1 MSRSIGENPLLSILP
16 VAAGAAIY
24 LNLVKKVHG
33 SRKGLEVWMK
43 KVQVAVDTGGT
54 FSDFTYLDES
64 GALQSF
70 KVPSS
75 PAEPERAVIQGLTKI
90 VDDGVRPDLIDLFIH
105 GTTVGTNTLLQEH
118 GSKTALVITE
128 GFDAIYEVQE
138 QARPYG
144 KEIFNI
150 RYQRPKLLVDRQN
163 VIEIPERIGSKGEV
177 VREID
182 LDVTRSRLET
192 LKTENISGVA
202 ICLLF
207 SFINPDHERAV
218 RRIAEEVLPGVQ
230 LTLSSE
236 ICPFIREYYRLST
249 TVINAYLRPKMD
261 RYLSQLDRAIS
272 DLGVLTKKRYVM
284 QSNGGV
290 GSITSTAERP
300 VSTLMSGLAGGVM
313 ASLSILEKAGLAHG
327 ISFDMGGTSCDV
339 AVTEGRVVEIR
350 DRFDIDG
357 RHICLPSVQV
367 ETLSAGGGTLAWVD
381 DGGALHVGP
390 ESAGAVPGP
399 VAYGRGGEIP
409 TVTDCNV
416 TLGYLGNRDEVK
428 GHLTLDVK
436 AAERAIQERLATPL
450 GLSVESAALGA
461 LKVVDIKMAEA
472 VRALATSKG
481 LDLREFTLIAF
492 GGAGPLH
499 ASRIMRELNLKQ
511 VLIPARP
518 GVTSALGLLQAD
530 VKHEFI
536 STKPQSLSQVSA
548 ETVHDIFNGIEKDAF
563 AKFDQEGFPRSSV
576 MLERYMDLRYQGQ
589 GYELSVAVNVD
600 GLDTQQIRSDFDE
613 LHAKK
618 FGHAA
623 GSQPVEVMSYRL
635 IGRAAPDRDQSV
647 FDVLPISGVKGLEA
661 RVRSGIFDVDG
672 SPEHF
677 EMLVMQRD
685 MMEINRIY
693 EGPLVIEQSDTTT
706 LVIPRQT
713 AELDSQGNIIIKD
726 K

>member
-1 MSRSIGENPLLSILP
+1 
-16 VAAGAAIY
+16 
-24 LNLVKKVHG
+24 
-33 SRKGLEVWMK
+33 MK

-70 KVPSS
+70 KVPST
-75 PAEPERAVIQGLTKI
+75 PAEPEQAVIQGLKKI
-90 VDDGVRPDLIDLFIH
+90 VEGGIRPELIDLFIH

-150 RYQRPKLLVDRQN
+150 RYQRPKLLVDREN
-163 VIEIPERIGSKGEV
+163 VVEIPERIGSKGEI

-182 LDVTRSRLET
+182 LDATRARLET
-192 LKTENISGVA
+192 LKEKNISGLA

-207 SFINPDHERAV
+207 SFINPEHERAV

-230 LTLSSE
+230 VTLSSE

-313 ASLSILEKAGLAHG
+313 ASLSILEKAELEHG

-339 AVTEGRVVEIR
+339 AVTEDRVVEIR

-381 DGGALHVGP
+381 EGGALHVGP

-428 GHLTLDVK
+428 EHLTLDVQ
-436 AAERAIQERLATPL
+436 AAERAIEERLAKPL
-450 GLSVESAALGA
+450 DLSVESAALGV

-481 LDLREFTLIAF
+481 LDLREFTLVAF

-548 ETVHDIFNGIEKDAF
+548 ETVRDVFDGLEQDAV
-563 AKFDQEGFPRSSV
+563 AKFDEEGFSRSSV

-589 GYELSVAVNVD
+589 GYELSVAVDVD
-600 GLDTQQIRSDFDE
+600 ALDTQQVRSDFDE

-623 GSQPVEVMSYRL
+623 SSQPVEVMSYRL
-635 IGRAAPDRDQSV
+635 ISRAAPDRDQSV
-647 FDVLPISGVKGLEA
+647 FDVLPVSGVTGLDA
-661 RVRSGIFDVDG
+661 RIRSGTFDVNG
-672 SPEHF
+672 SPERF
-677 EMLVMQRD
+677 EMEVIQRD
-685 MMEINRIY
+685 MMEMHRIY
-693 EGPLVIEQSDTTT
+693 DGPLVIEQSDTTT
-706 LVIPRQT
+706 LVIPRQS
-713 AELDSQGNIIIKD
+713 AELDAQGNIIIRD

>member
-1 MSRSIGENPLLSILP
+1 
-16 VAAGAAIY
+16 
-24 LNLVKKVHG
+24 
-33 SRKGLEVWMK
+33 MK

-70 KVPSS
+70 KVPST

-207 SFINPDHERAV
+207 SFINSDHERAV

-436 AAERAIQERLATPL
+436 AAERAIQERLAEPL
-450 GLSVESAALGA
+450 DLSVESAALGA

-481 LDLREFTLIAF
+481 LDLREFTLVAF

-623 GSQPVEVMSYRL
+623 GSQPVEVISYRL

-647 FDVLPISGVKGLEA
+647 FDVLPISGIKGLEA

-685 MMEINRIY
+685 MMEMNRTY

>member
-1 MSRSIGENPLLSILP
+1 
-16 VAAGAAIY
+16 
-24 LNLVKKVHG
+24 
-33 SRKGLEVWMK
+33 MK

-64 GALQSF
+64 GALRSF
-70 KVPSS
+70 KVPST

-182 LDVTRSRLET
+182 LNVTRARLET
-192 LKTENISGVA
+192 LKTENVSGVA

-207 SFINPDHERAV
+207 SFINPGHERAV

-230 LTLSSE
+230 VTLSSE

-313 ASLSILEKAGLAHG
+313 ACLSILERAGLAHG

-428 GHLTLDVK
+428 GHLTLDVE
-436 AAERAIQERLATPL
+436 AAERAIQERLAAPL
-450 GLSVESAALGA
+450 DLFLESAALGA

-536 STKPQSLSQVSA
+536 STKPQSLVQVSA
-548 ETVHDIFNGIEKDAF
+548 ETVRDIFSGLEEDAF
-563 AKFDQEGFPRSSV
+563 GKFDKEGFPRSSV

-589 GYELSVAVNVD
+589 GYELSVAVDVD
-600 GLDTQQIRSDFDE
+600 GLDTQRVRSDFDE

-647 FDVLPISGVKGLEA
+647 FDVLPMSGVKGLET

-672 SPEHF
+672 SPERF

-685 MMEINRIY
+685 MMEINGIY

>member
-1 MSRSIGENPLLSILP
+1 
-16 VAAGAAIY
+16 
-24 LNLVKKVHG
+24 
-33 SRKGLEVWMK
+33 MK

-64 GALQSF
+64 GALRSF
-70 KVPSS
+70 KVPST

-182 LDVTRSRLET
+182 LNVTRARLET
-192 LKTENISGVA
+192 LKTENVSGVA

-207 SFINPDHERAV
+207 SFINPGHERAV

-230 LTLSSE
+230 VTLSSE

-428 GHLTLDVK
+428 GHLTLDVE
-436 AAERAIQERLATPL
+436 AAERAIQERLAAPL
-450 GLSVESAALGA
+450 DLSLESAALGA

-536 STKPQSLSQVSA
+536 STKPQSLVQVSA
-548 ETVHDIFNGIEKDAF
+548 ETVRDIFSGLEEDAF
-563 AKFDQEGFPRSSV
+563 GKFDEEGFPRSSV

-589 GYELSVAVNVD
+589 GYELSVAVDVD
-600 GLDTQQIRSDFDE
+600 GLDTQRVRSDFDE

-647 FDVLPISGVKGLEA
+647 FDVLPMSGVKGLET

-672 SPEHF
+672 SPERF

-685 MMEINRIY
+685 MMEINGIY

>member
-1 MSRSIGENPLLSILP
+1 
-16 VAAGAAIY
+16 
-24 LNLVKKVHG
+24 
-33 SRKGLEVWMK
+33 MK

-70 KVPSS
+70 KVPST

-428 GHLTLDVK
+428 GHLSLDVK

-635 IGRAAPDRDQSV
+635 IGRATPDRDQSV
-647 FDVLPISGVKGLEA
+647 FDVLPMSGAKGLEA
-661 RVRSGIFDVDG
+661 RVRPGIFDVDG
-672 SPEHF
+672 SPERF
-677 EMLVMQRD
+677 EMLVIQRD
-685 MMEINRIY
+685 MMEMKQIY

>member
-1 MSRSIGENPLLSILP
+1 
-16 VAAGAAIY
+16 
-24 LNLVKKVHG
+24 
-33 SRKGLEVWMK
+33 MK

-64 GALQSF
+64 GALRSF
-70 KVPSS
+70 KVPST

-182 LDVTRSRLET
+182 LNVTRARLET
-192 LKTENISGVA
+192 LKTENVSGVA

-207 SFINPDHERAV
+207 SFINPGHERAV

-230 LTLSSE
+230 VTLSSE

-428 GHLTLDVK
+428 GHLTLDVE
-436 AAERAIQERLATPL
+436 AAERAIQERLAAPL
-450 GLSVESAALGA
+450 DLSLESAALGA

-536 STKPQSLSQVSA
+536 STKPQSLVQVSA
-548 ETVHDIFNGIEKDAF
+548 ETVRDIFSGLEEDAF
-563 AKFDQEGFPRSSV
+563 AKFDEEGFPRSSV

-589 GYELSVAVNVD
+589 GYELSVAVDVD
-600 GLDTQQIRSDFDE
+600 GLDTQRVRSDFDE

-647 FDVLPISGVKGLEA
+647 FDVLPMSGVKGLET

-672 SPEHF
+672 SPERF

-685 MMEINRIY
+685 MMEINGIY

>member
-1 MSRSIGENPLLSILP
+1 
-16 VAAGAAIY
+16 
-24 LNLVKKVHG
+24 
-33 SRKGLEVWMK
+33 MK

-54 FSDFTYLDES
+54 FSDFTYLDEV

-70 KVPSS
+70 KVPST
-75 PAEPERAVIQGLTKI
+75 PAEPEQAVIQGLKKI
-90 VDDGVRPDLIDLFIH
+90 VEGGVRPDLIDLFIH

-150 RYQRPKLLVDRQN
+150 RYQRPKLLVDRDN
-163 VIEIPERIGSKGEV
+163 VVEIPERIGSKGEI

-182 LDVTRSRLET
+182 LEATRSRLET
-192 LKTENISGVA
+192 LKNENVSGLA

-207 SFINPDHERAV
+207 SFINPEHERAV

-230 LTLSSE
+230 VTLSSE

-313 ASLSILEKAGLAHG
+313 ASLSILEKADLEHG

-339 AVTEGRVVEIR
+339 AVTEGRIVEIR

-381 DGGALHVGP
+381 EGGALHVGP

-428 GHLTLDVK
+428 EHLTLDVQ
-436 AAERAIQERLATPL
+436 AAERAIEERLATPL
-450 GLSVESAALGA
+450 DLSVESAALGV

-481 LDLREFTLIAF
+481 LDLREFTLVAF

-536 STKPQSLSQVSA
+536 STKPQSLSQVSS
-548 ETVHDIFNGIEKDAF
+548 ETVRDVFCGLEQDAF
-563 AKFDQEGFPRSSV
+563 AKFVEEGFSRSSV

-589 GYELSVAVNVD
+589 GYELSVAIDVD
-600 GLDTQQIRSDFDE
+600 ALDTQQVRSDFDE

-623 GSQPVEVMSYRL
+623 SSQPVEVMSYRL

-647 FDVLPISGVKGLEA
+647 FDVLPVSGVTGLDA
-661 RVRSGIFDVDG
+661 RIRSATFDIDG
-672 SPEHF
+672 SPERF
-677 EMLVMQRD
+677 DLEVIQRD
-685 MMEINRIY
+685 VMEKNRIY
-693 EGPLVIEQSDTTT
+693 DGPLVIEQSDTTT
-706 LVIPRQT
+706 LVIPHQT
-713 AELDSQGNIIIKD
+713 AELDAQGNILIKD

>member
-1 MSRSIGENPLLSILP
+1 
-16 VAAGAAIY
+16 
-24 LNLVKKVHG
+24 
-33 SRKGLEVWMK
+33 MK

-70 KVPSS
+70 KVPST

-90 VDDGVRPDLIDLFIH
+90 VDDGVSPHLIDLFIH

-150 RYQRPKLLVDRQN
+150 RYQRPKLLVDRHN
-163 VIEIPERIGSKGEV
+163 VIEIPERIGSKGEI
-177 VREID
+177 VRAID

-230 LTLSSE
+230 VTLSSE

-381 DGGALHVGP
+381 EGGALHVGP

-428 GHLTLDVK
+428 GHLTLDVE
-436 AAERAIQERLATPL
+436 AAERAIQERLAEPL
-450 GLSVESAALGA
+450 DLSVESAALGA

-481 LDLREFTLIAF
+481 LDLREFTLVAF

-536 STKPQSLSQVSA
+536 STKPQSLAQVSA
-548 ETVHDIFNGIEKDAF
+548 ETVRDIFSGLEEDAF
-563 AKFDQEGFPRSSV
+563 AKFDEEGFARSSV

-589 GYELSVAVNVD
+589 GYELSVAVDVD
-600 GLDTQQIRSDFDE
+600 GLDTQRVRSDFDE

-647 FDVLPISGVKGLEA
+647 FDVLPMSGAKGLEA
-661 RVRSGIFDVDG
+661 RVRPGIFDVDG
-672 SPEHF
+672 SPQRF

-685 MMEINRIY
+685 MMEMKQIY

>member
-1 MSRSIGENPLLSILP
+1 
-16 VAAGAAIY
+16 
-24 LNLVKKVHG
+24 
-33 SRKGLEVWMK
+33 MK

-64 GALQSF
+64 GALRSF
-70 KVPSS
+70 KVPST

-182 LDVTRSRLET
+182 LNVTRARLET
-192 LKTENISGVA
+192 LKTENVSGVA

-207 SFINPDHERAV
+207 SFINPGHERAV

-230 LTLSSE
+230 VTLSSE

-428 GHLTLDVK
+428 GHLTLDVE
-436 AAERAIQERLATPL
+436 AAERAIQERLAAPL
-450 GLSVESAALGA
+450 DLFLESAALGA

-536 STKPQSLSQVSA
+536 STKPQSLVQVSA
-548 ETVHDIFNGIEKDAF
+548 ETVRDIFSGLEEDAF
-563 AKFDQEGFPRSSV
+563 GKFDEEGFPRSSV

-589 GYELSVAVNVD
+589 GYELSVAVDVD
-600 GLDTQQIRSDFDE
+600 GLDTQRVRSDFDE

-647 FDVLPISGVKGLEA
+647 FDVLPMSGVKGLET

-672 SPEHF
+672 SPERF

-685 MMEINRIY
+685 MMEINGIY

>member
-1 MSRSIGENPLLSILP
+1 
-16 VAAGAAIY
+16 
-24 LNLVKKVHG
+24 
-33 SRKGLEVWMK
+33 MK

-54 FSDFTYLDES
+54 FSDFTYLDEV

-70 KVPSS
+70 KVPST
-75 PAEPERAVIQGLTKI
+75 PAEPEQAVIQGLKKI
-90 VDDGVRPDLIDLFIH
+90 VEGGVRPDLIDLFIH

-150 RYQRPKLLVDRQN
+150 RYQRPKLLVDRDN
-163 VIEIPERIGSKGEV
+163 VVEIPERIGSKGEI

-182 LDVTRSRLET
+182 LDATRARLET
-192 LKTENISGVA
+192 LKNENISGLA

-207 SFINPDHERAV
+207 SFINPEHERAV

-230 LTLSSE
+230 VTLSSE

-313 ASLSILEKAGLAHG
+313 ASLSILEKADLEHG

-381 DGGALHVGP
+381 EGGALHVGP

-399 VAYGRGGEIP
+399 VAYGRGGGIP

-428 GHLTLDVK
+428 EHLTLDVQ
-436 AAERAIQERLATPL
+436 AAERAIEERLAKPL
-450 GLSVESAALGA
+450 DLSVESAALGV

-481 LDLREFTLIAF
+481 LDLREFTLVAF

-536 STKPQSLSQVSA
+536 STKPQSLSQVGS
-548 ETVHDIFNGIEKDAF
+548 ETVRDVFGGLEQDAF
-563 AKFDQEGFPRSSV
+563 AKFDEEGFSRSSV

-589 GYELSVAVNVD
+589 GYELSVAVDVD
-600 GLDTQQIRSDFDE
+600 ALDTQQVRSDFDE

-623 GSQPVEVMSYRL
+623 SSQPVEVMSYRL

-647 FDVLPISGVKGLEA
+647 FDVLPVSGVTGLDA
-661 RVRSGIFDVDG
+661 RIRSATFDIDG
-672 SPEHF
+672 SPERF
-677 EMLVMQRD
+677 EMEVIQRD
-685 MMEINRIY
+685 VMEKNRIY
-693 EGPLVIEQSDTTT
+693 DGPLVIEQSDTTT

-713 AELDSQGNIIIKD
+713 AELDAQGNILIKD

>member
-1 MSRSIGENPLLSILP
+1 
-16 VAAGAAIY
+16 
-24 LNLVKKVHG
+24 
-33 SRKGLEVWMK
+33 MK

-70 KVPSS
+70 KVPST

-428 GHLTLDVK
+428 GHLSLDVK

-536 STKPQSLSQVSA
+536 STKPQSLSQVSG

-589 GYELSVAVNVD
+589 GYELSVAVNID

>member
-1 MSRSIGENPLLSILP
+1 
-16 VAAGAAIY
+16 
-24 LNLVKKVHG
+24 
-33 SRKGLEVWMK
+33 MK

-70 KVPSS
+70 KVPST
-75 PAEPERAVIQGLTKI
+75 PAEPEQAVIQGLKKI
-90 VDDGVRPDLIDLFIH
+90 VEGGVRPDLIDLFIH

-150 RYQRPKLLVDRQN
+150 RYQRPKLLVDRDN
-163 VIEIPERIGSKGEV
+163 VVEIPERIGSKGEIV
-177 VREID
+177 QEID
-182 LDVTRSRLET
+182 LDATRARLEK
-192 LKTENISGVA
+192 LKNENISGLA

-207 SFINPDHERAV
+207 SFINPEHERAV

-230 LTLSSE
+230 VTLSSE

-272 DLGVLTKKRYVM
+272 GLGVLTKKRYVM

-313 ASLSILEKAGLAHG
+313 ASLSILEKADLEHG

-381 DGGALHVGP
+381 EGGALHVGP

-428 GHLTLDVK
+428 EHLTLDVQ
-436 AAERAIQERLATPL
+436 AAERAIEERLAKPL
-450 GLSVESAALGA
+450 DLSVESAALGV

-481 LDLREFTLIAF
+481 LDLREFTLVAF

-536 STKPQSLSQVSA
+536 STKPQSLSQVGS
-548 ETVHDIFNGIEKDAF
+548 ETVRDVFGGLEQDAF
-563 AKFDQEGFPRSSV
+563 AKFDEEGFSRSSV

-589 GYELSVAVNVD
+589 GYELSVAVDVD
-600 GLDTQQIRSDFDE
+600 ALDTQQVRSDFDE

-623 GSQPVEVMSYRL
+623 SSQPVEVMSYRL

-647 FDVLPISGVKGLEA
+647 FDVLPVSGVTGLDA
-661 RVRSGIFDVDG
+661 RIRSATFDIDG
-672 SPEHF
+672 SPERF
-677 EMLVMQRD
+677 EMEVIQRD
-685 MMEINRIY
+685 VMERHRIY
-693 EGPLVIEQSDTTT
+693 DGPLVIEQSDTTT
-706 LVIPRQT
+706 LVIPHQT
-713 AELDSQGNIIIKD
+713 AELDAQGNILIKD

>member
-1 MSRSIGENPLLSILP
+1 
-16 VAAGAAIY
+16 
-24 LNLVKKVHG
+24 
-33 SRKGLEVWMK
+33 MK

-64 GALQSF
+64 GALRSF
-70 KVPSS
+70 KVPST

-182 LDVTRSRLET
+182 LDVTRARLET
-192 LKTENISGVA
+192 LKTENVSGVA

-207 SFINPDHERAV
+207 SFINPGHERAV

-230 LTLSSE
+230 VTLSSE

-428 GHLTLDVK
+428 GHLTLDVE
-436 AAERAIQERLATPL
+436 AAERAIQERLAAPL
-450 GLSVESAALGA
+450 DLSLESAALGA

-536 STKPQSLSQVSA
+536 STKPQSLVQLSA
-548 ETVHDIFNGIEKDAF
+548 ETVRDIFSGLEEDAF
-563 AKFDQEGFPRSSV
+563 GKFDEEGFPRSSV

-589 GYELSVAVNVD
+589 GYELSVAVDVD
-600 GLDTQQIRSDFDE
+600 GLDTQRVRSDFDE

-647 FDVLPISGVKGLEA
+647 FDVLPMSGVKGLET

-672 SPEHF
+672 SPERF

-685 MMEINRIY
+685 MMEINGIY

>member
-1 MSRSIGENPLLSILP
+1 
-16 VAAGAAIY
+16 
-24 LNLVKKVHG
+24 
-33 SRKGLEVWMK
+33 MK

-70 KVPSS
+70 KVPST

-635 IGRAAPDRDQSV
+635 IGRATPDRDQSV
-647 FDVLPISGVKGLEA
+647 FDVLPMSGAKGLEA
-661 RVRSGIFDVDG
+661 RVRPGIFDVDG
-672 SPEHF
+672 SPERF
-677 EMLVMQRD
+677 EMLVIQRD
-685 MMEINRIY
+685 MMEMKQIY

>member
-1 MSRSIGENPLLSILP
+1 
-16 VAAGAAIY
+16 
-24 LNLVKKVHG
+24 
-33 SRKGLEVWMK
+33 MK

-70 KVPSS
+70 KVPST

-589 GYELSVAVNVD
+589 GYELSVAVNID

-677 EMLVMQRD
+677 EMVVMQRD

>member
-1 MSRSIGENPLLSILP
+1 
-16 VAAGAAIY
+16 
-24 LNLVKKVHG
+24 
-33 SRKGLEVWMK
+33 MK

-54 FSDFTYLDES
+54 FSDFTYLDEV

-70 KVPSS
+70 KVPST
-75 PAEPERAVIQGLTKI
+75 PAEPEQAVIQGLKKI
-90 VDDGVRPDLIDLFIH
+90 VEGGVRPDLIDLFIH

-150 RYQRPKLLVDRQN
+150 RYQRPKLLVDRDN
-163 VIEIPERIGSKGEV
+163 VVEIPERIGSKGEI

-182 LDVTRSRLET
+182 LEATRSRLET
-192 LKTENISGVA
+192 LKNENISGLA

-207 SFINPDHERAV
+207 SFINPEHERAV

-230 LTLSSE
+230 VTLSSE

-313 ASLSILEKAGLAHG
+313 ASLSILEKADLEHG

-339 AVTEGRVVEIR
+339 AVTEGRIVEIR

-381 DGGALHVGP
+381 EGGALHVGP

-428 GHLTLDVK
+428 EHLTLDVQ
-436 AAERAIQERLATPL
+436 AAERAIEERLATPL
-450 GLSVESAALGA
+450 DLSVESAALGV

-481 LDLREFTLIAF
+481 LDLREFTLVAF

-536 STKPQSLSQVSA
+536 STKPQSLSQVSS
-548 ETVHDIFNGIEKDAF
+548 ETVRDVFGGLEQDAF
-563 AKFDQEGFPRSSV
+563 AKFVEEGFSRSSV

-589 GYELSVAVNVD
+589 GYELSVAIDVD
-600 GLDTQQIRSDFDE
+600 ALDTQQVRSDFDE

-623 GSQPVEVMSYRL
+623 SSQPVEVMSYRL

-647 FDVLPISGVKGLEA
+647 FDVLPVSGVTGLDA
-661 RVRSGIFDVDG
+661 RIRSATFDIDG
-672 SPEHF
+672 SPERF
-677 EMLVMQRD
+677 DLEVIQRD
-685 MMEINRIY
+685 VMEKNRIY
-693 EGPLVIEQSDTTT
+693 DGPLVIEQSDTTT
-706 LVIPRQT
+706 LVIPHQT
-713 AELDSQGNIIIKD
+713 AELDAQGNILIKD

>member
-1 MSRSIGENPLLSILP
+1 
-16 VAAGAAIY
+16 
-24 LNLVKKVHG
+24 
-33 SRKGLEVWMK
+33 MK

-64 GALQSF
+64 GALRSF
-70 KVPSS
+70 KVPST

-182 LDVTRSRLET
+182 LDVTRARLET

-207 SFINPDHERAV
+207 SFINPGHERAV

-230 LTLSSE
+230 VTLSSE

-313 ASLSILEKAGLAHG
+313 ACLSILERAGLAHG

-428 GHLTLDVK
+428 GHLTLDVE
-436 AAERAIQERLATPL
+436 AAERAIQERLAAPL
-450 GLSVESAALGA
+450 DLSLESAALGA

-536 STKPQSLSQVSA
+536 STKPQSLVQVSA
-548 ETVHDIFNGIEKDAF
+548 ETVRDIFSGLEEDAF
-563 AKFDQEGFPRSSV
+563 GKFDEEGFPRSSV

-589 GYELSVAVNVD
+589 GYELSVAVDVD
-600 GLDTQQIRSDFDE
+600 GLDTQRVRSDFDE

-647 FDVLPISGVKGLEA
+647 FDVLPMSGVKGLET

-672 SPEHF
+672 SPERF

-685 MMEINRIY
+685 MMEINGIY

>member
-1 MSRSIGENPLLSILP
+1 
-16 VAAGAAIY
+16 
-24 LNLVKKVHG
+24 
-33 SRKGLEVWMK
+33 MK

-64 GALQSF
+64 GALRSF
-70 KVPSS
+70 KVPST

-182 LDVTRSRLET
+182 LDVTRARLET
-192 LKTENISGVA
+192 LKTENVSGVA

-207 SFINPDHERAV
+207 SFINPGHERAV

-230 LTLSSE
+230 VTLSSE

-428 GHLTLDVK
+428 GHLTLDVE
-436 AAERAIQERLATPL
+436 AAERAIQERLAAPL
-450 GLSVESAALGA
+450 DLSLESAALGA

-536 STKPQSLSQVSA
+536 STKPQSLVQVSA
-548 ETVHDIFNGIEKDAF
+548 ETVRDIFSGLEEDAF
-563 AKFDQEGFPRSSV
+563 GKFDEEGFPRSSV

-589 GYELSVAVNVD
+589 GYELSVAVDVD
-600 GLDTQQIRSDFDE
+600 GLDTQRVRSDFDE

-647 FDVLPISGVKGLEA
+647 FDVLPMSGVKGLET

-672 SPEHF
+672 SPERF
-677 EMLVMQRD
+677 EMLVMQRE
-685 MMEINRIY
+685 MMEINGIY

>member
-1 MSRSIGENPLLSILP
+1 MN
-16 VAAGAAIY
+16 
-24 LNLVKKVHG
+24 
-33 SRKGLEVWMK
+33 

-54 FSDFTYLDES
+54 FSDFTYLDDL

-70 KVPSS
+70 KVPST
-75 PAEPERAVIQGLTKI
+75 PTDPEQAVIRGLKKI
-90 VDDGVRPDLIDLFIH
+90 VEGGGVRPELIDLFIH

-118 GSKTALVITE
+118 GSKIALVITE

-150 RYQRPKLLVDRQN
+150 RYQRPKLLVDRSH
-163 VIEIPERIGSKGEV
+163 VVEIPERVGSQGDV

-182 LDVTRSRLET
+182 FDATRARLEA
-192 LKTENISGVA
+192 LKTENISGLAV
-202 ICLLF
+202 CLLF
-207 SFINPDHERAV
+207 SFINPEHERAV
-218 RRIAEEVLPGVQ
+218 RRIAEEVLPDVQ
-230 LTLSSE
+230 VTLSSE

-272 DLGVLTKKRYVM
+272 ELGVLTKKRYVM

-300 VSTLMSGLAGGVM
+300 VATLMSGLAGGVM
-313 ASLSILEKAGLAHG
+313 ASLSILEKAGLQHG

-350 DRFDIDG
+350 DRFDIEG

-367 ETLSAGGGTLAWVD
+367 ETLSAGGGTLSWVD

-428 GHLTLDVK
+428 GHLTLDVQ
-436 AAERAIQERLATPL
+436 AAERAIEDRLAKPL
-450 GLSVESAALGA
+450 DLSVESAALGV

-481 LDLREFTLIAF
+481 LDLREFTLVAF

-536 STKPQSLSQVSA
+536 NTKPQALSQISA
-548 ETVHDIFNGIEKDAF
+548 ETVYLVFDRLEQDAF
-563 AKFDQEGFPRSSV
+563 AKFDEEGFSRSSV
-576 MLERYMDLRYQGQ
+576 KLERYMDLRYQGQ
-589 GYELSVAVNVD
+589 GYELSVAVDVD
-600 GLDTQQIRSDFDE
+600 ALDTQQVRFNFDE

-623 GSQPVEVMSYRL
+623 SSQPVEVMSYRL
-635 IGRAAPDRDQSV
+635 IGRATPERDQSV
-647 FDVLPISGVKGLEA
+647 FDVLPVSGVSGLEA
-661 RVRSGIFDVDG
+661 RIRSGTFDADG
-672 SPEHF
+672 SPKFF
-677 EMLVMQRD
+677 EMEVIQRD
-685 MMEINRIY
+685 MMEMDRIY
-693 EGPLVIEQSDTTT
+693 DGPLVIEQSDTTT

-713 AELDSQGNIIIKD
+713 AELDAQGNIIIRD
-726 K
+726 N

>member
-1 MSRSIGENPLLSILP
+1 
-16 VAAGAAIY
+16 
-24 LNLVKKVHG
+24 
-33 SRKGLEVWMK
+33 MK

-70 KVPSS
+70 KVPST

-163 VIEIPERIGSKGEV
+163 VIEIPERIGSKGEI

-230 LTLSSE
+230 VTLSSE

>member
-1 MSRSIGENPLLSILP
+1 
-16 VAAGAAIY
+16 
-24 LNLVKKVHG
+24 
-33 SRKGLEVWMK
+33 MK

-64 GALQSF
+64 GALRSF
-70 KVPSS
+70 KVPST

-182 LDVTRSRLET
+182 LDVTRARLET

-207 SFINPDHERAV
+207 SFINPGHERAV

-230 LTLSSE
+230 VTLSSE

-261 RYLSQLDRAIS
+261 RYLSQLDGAIS

-313 ASLSILEKAGLAHG
+313 ACLSILERAGLAHG

-428 GHLTLDVK
+428 GHLTLDVE
-436 AAERAIQERLATPL
+436 AAERAIQERLAAPL
-450 GLSVESAALGA
+450 NLSLESAALGA

-536 STKPQSLSQVSA
+536 STKPQSLSQVRA
-548 ETVHDIFNGIEKDAF
+548 ETVRDIFSGLEEDAF
-563 AKFDQEGFPRSSV
+563 AKFDEEGFPRSSV

-589 GYELSVAVNVD
+589 GYELSVAVDVD
-600 GLDTQQIRSDFDE
+600 GLDTQRVRSDFDE

-647 FDVLPISGVKGLEA
+647 FDVLPMSGVKGLET

-672 SPEHF
+672 SPERF
-677 EMLVMQRD
+677 EILVMQRD
-685 MMEINRIY
+685 MMEINGIY

>member
-1 MSRSIGENPLLSILP
+1 
-16 VAAGAAIY
+16 
-24 LNLVKKVHG
+24 
-33 SRKGLEVWMK
+33 MK

-70 KVPSS
+70 KVPST
-75 PAEPERAVIQGLTKI
+75 PTEPEQAVIQGLRKI
-90 VDDGVRPDLIDLFIH
+90 VEGGVRPDLIDLFIH

-150 RYQRPKLLVDRQN
+150 RYQRPKLLVDRDN
-163 VIEIPERIGSKGEV
+163 VVEIPERIGSKGEI

-182 LDVTRSRLET
+182 LDATRARLET
-192 LKTENISGVA
+192 LKNKNISGLA

-207 SFINPDHERAV
+207 SFINPEHERAV
-218 RRIAEEVLPGVQ
+218 RRIADEVLPGVQ
-230 LTLSSE
+230 VTLSSE

-313 ASLSILEKAGLAHG
+313 ASLSILEKADLEHG

-381 DGGALHVGP
+381 EGGALHVGP

-428 GHLTLDVK
+428 EHLTLDVQ
-436 AAERAIQERLATPL
+436 AAERAIEERLATPL
-450 GLSVESAALGA
+450 DLSVESAALGV

-481 LDLREFTLIAF
+481 LDLREFTLVAF

-536 STKPQSLSQVSA
+536 STKPQALSQISA
-548 ETVHDIFNGIEKDAF
+548 EIVSHVFNELQQDAF
-563 AKFDQEGFPRSSV
+563 AKFDEEGFSRSSV

-589 GYELSVAVNVD
+589 GYELSVAVDVD
-600 GLDTQQIRSDFDE
+600 ALDTKQVRSDFDE

-623 GSQPVEVMSYRL
+623 SSQPVEVMSYRL

-647 FDVLPISGVKGLEA
+647 FDVLPVLGVTGLDA
-661 RVRSGIFDVDG
+661 RIRSATFDIDG
-672 SPEHF
+672 SPERF
-677 EMLVMQRD
+677 EMEVIQRD
-685 MMEINRIY
+685 VMEMHRIY
-693 EGPLVIEQSDTTT
+693 DGPLVIEQSDTTT

-713 AELDSQGNIIIKD
+713 AELDAQGNILIKD

>member
-1 MSRSIGENPLLSILP
+1 
-16 VAAGAAIY
+16 
-24 LNLVKKVHG
+24 
-33 SRKGLEVWMK
+33 MK

-64 GALQSF
+64 GALRSF
-70 KVPSS
+70 KVPST

-182 LDVTRSRLET
+182 LDVTRARLET

-207 SFINPDHERAV
+207 SFINPGHERAV

-230 LTLSSE
+230 VTLSSE

-428 GHLTLDVK
+428 GHLTLDVE
-436 AAERAIQERLATPL
+436 AAERAIQERLAAPL
-450 GLSVESAALGA
+450 DLSLESAALGA

-536 STKPQSLSQVSA
+536 STKPQSLVQVSA
-548 ETVHDIFNGIEKDAF
+548 ETVRDIFSGLEEDAF
-563 AKFDQEGFPRSSV
+563 GKFDEEGFPRSSV

-589 GYELSVAVNVD
+589 GYELSVAVDVD
-600 GLDTQQIRSDFDE
+600 GLDTQRVRSDFDE

-647 FDVLPISGVKGLEA
+647 FDVLPMSGVKGLET

-672 SPEHF
+672 SPERF

-685 MMEINRIY
+685 MMEINGIY

>member
-1 MSRSIGENPLLSILP
+1 
-16 VAAGAAIY
+16 
-24 LNLVKKVHG
+24 
-33 SRKGLEVWMK
+33 MK

-70 KVPSS
+70 KVPST

-90 VDDGVRPDLIDLFIH
+90 VDDGVSPHLIDLFIH

-163 VIEIPERIGSKGEV
+163 VIEIPERIGSKGEI
-177 VREID
+177 VRAID

-230 LTLSSE
+230 VTLSSE

-436 AAERAIQERLATPL
+436 AAERAIQERLAEPL
-450 GLSVESAALGA
+450 DLSVESAALGA

-481 LDLREFTLIAF
+481 LDLREFTLVAF

-548 ETVHDIFNGIEKDAF
+548 ETVRDIFSGLEEDAF
-563 AKFDQEGFPRSSV
+563 AKFDEEGFPRSSV

-589 GYELSVAVNVD
+589 GYELSVAVDVD
-600 GLDTQQIRSDFDE
+600 GLDTQRVRSDFDE

-647 FDVLPISGVKGLEA
+647 FDVLPMSGVKGLEA
-661 RVRSGIFDVDG
+661 RVRPGIFDVDG

-685 MMEINRIY
+685 MMEMKQIY

>member
-1 MSRSIGENPLLSILP
+1 
-16 VAAGAAIY
+16 
-24 LNLVKKVHG
+24 
-33 SRKGLEVWMK
+33 MK

-70 KVPSS
+70 KLPST
-75 PAEPERAVIQGLTKI
+75 PAEPEQAVIQGLRKI
-90 VDDGVRPDLIDLFIH
+90 VEGGVRPDLIDLFIH

-150 RYQRPKLLVDRQN
+150 RYQRPKLLVDRSH
-163 VIEIPERIGSKGEV
+163 VVEIPERVGSQGEV

-182 LDVTRSRLET
+182 LDATRARLET
-192 LKTENISGVA
+192 LKNENISGLAV
-202 ICLLF
+202 CLLF
-207 SFINPDHERAV
+207 SFINCEHERAV

-230 LTLSSE
+230 VTLSSE

-313 ASLSILEKAGLAHG
+313 ASLSILEKADLENG

-381 DGGALHVGP
+381 EGGALHVGP

-428 GHLTLDVK
+428 DHLTLDAQ
-436 AAERAIQERLATPL
+436 AAEQAIEERLATPL
-450 GLSVESAALGA
+450 DLSVESAALGV

-481 LDLREFTLIAF
+481 LDLREFTLVAF

-536 STKPQSLSQVSA
+536 STKPQGLSQVSS
-548 ETVHDIFNGIEKDAF
+548 ETVRDLFGGIEQDAF
-563 AKFDQEGFPRSSV
+563 AKFDEEGFSRSSV

-589 GYELSVAVNVD
+589 GYELSVAVDVNA
-600 GLDTQQIRSDFDE
+600 LDTQQIRSDFDE

-623 GSQPVEVMSYRL
+623 SSQPVEVMSYRL

-647 FDVLPISGVKGLEA
+647 FDVLPVSGLTGLDA
-661 RVRSGIFDVDG
+661 RIRSATFDIDG
-672 SPEHF
+672 SPERF
-677 EMLVMQRD
+677 EMEVIQRD
-685 MMEINRIY
+685 VMEMHQIY
-693 EGPLVIEQSDTTT
+693 DGPLVIEQSDTTT

-713 AELDSQGNIIIKD
+713 AELDAQGNILIKD

>member
-1 MSRSIGENPLLSILP
+1 
-16 VAAGAAIY
+16 
-24 LNLVKKVHG
+24 
-33 SRKGLEVWMK
+33 MK

-70 KVPSS
+70 KVPST
-75 PAEPERAVIQGLTKI
+75 PAEPEQAVIQGLRKI
-90 VDDGVRPDLIDLFIH
+90 VEGGVRPDLIDLFIH

-150 RYQRPKLLVDRQN
+150 RYQRPKLLVDRSH
-163 VIEIPERIGSKGEV
+163 VVEIPERVGSQGEV

-182 LDVTRSRLET
+182 LDATRARLET
-192 LKTENISGVA
+192 LKNENISGLAV
-202 ICLLF
+202 CLLF
-207 SFINPDHERAV
+207 SFINSEHERAV

-230 LTLSSE
+230 VTLSSE

-313 ASLSILEKAGLAHG
+313 ASLSILEKADLENG

-367 ETLSAGGGTLAWVD
+367 ETLSAGGGTLAWID
-381 DGGALHVGP
+381 EGGALHVGP

-428 GHLTLDVK
+428 DHLTLDAQ
-436 AAERAIQERLATPL
+436 AAERAIEERLATPL
-450 GLSVESAALGA
+450 DLSVESAALGV

-481 LDLREFTLIAF
+481 LDLREFTLVAF

-536 STKPQSLSQVSA
+536 STKPQGLSQVSS
-548 ETVHDIFNGIEKDAF
+548 ETVRDVFGGIEQDAF
-563 AKFDQEGFPRSSV
+563 AKFDEEGFSRSSV

-589 GYELSVAVNVD
+589 GYELSVAVDVNA
-600 GLDTQQIRSDFDE
+600 LDTQQIRSDFDE

-623 GSQPVEVMSYRL
+623 SSQPVEVMSYRL

-647 FDVLPISGVKGLEA
+647 FDVLPVSGLTGLDA
-661 RVRSGIFDVDG
+661 RIRSATFDIDG
-672 SPEHF
+672 SPERF
-677 EMLVMQRD
+677 EMEVIQRD
-685 MMEINRIY
+685 VMEMHRIY
-693 EGPLVIEQSDTTT
+693 DGPLVIEQSDTTT

-713 AELDSQGNIIIKD
+713 AELDAQGNILIKD

>member
-1 MSRSIGENPLLSILP
+1 
-16 VAAGAAIY
+16 
-24 LNLVKKVHG
+24 
-33 SRKGLEVWMK
+33 MK

-70 KVPSS
+70 KVPST

-90 VDDGVRPDLIDLFIH
+90 VSDGVRPDLIDLFIH

-163 VIEIPERIGSKGEV
+163 VIEIPERIGSEGEV

-182 LDVTRSRLET
+182 LDATRSRLET

-207 SFINPDHERAV
+207 SFINPEHERAV
-218 RRIAEEVLPGVQ
+218 RRIAEDVLPGVQ
-230 LTLSSE
+230 VTLSSE

-339 AVTEGRVVEIR
+339 AVTEGCVVEIR
-350 DRFDIDG
+350 DRFEIDG

-381 DGGALHVGP
+381 DGGGLHVGP

-428 GHLTLDVK
+428 EHLMLDVE
-436 AAERAIQERLATPL
+436 AAERAIQERLAEPL
-450 GLSVESAALGA
+450 DLSVDSAALGA

-481 LDLREFTLIAF
+481 LDLREFTLVAF

-536 STKPQSLSQVSA
+536 STKPQGLSQVSA
-548 ETVHDIFNGIEKDAF
+548 ETVRDIFNGLENDAF
-563 AKFDQEGFPRSSV
+563 AKFDEEGFPRSSV
-576 MLERYMDLRYQGQ
+576 MLERYMDLRYQDQ
-589 GYELSVAVNVD
+589 GYELSVAVDVG
-600 GLDTQQIRSDFDE
+600 GLDTQQVRSDFDA

-647 FDVLPISGVKGLEA
+647 FDVLPMSGVEGLQA

-672 SPEHF
+672 SPERF
-677 EMLVMQRD
+677 EMPVMQRD
-685 MMEINRIY
+685 MMQMNRIY
-693 EGPLVIEQSDTTT
+693 EGPMVIEQSDTTT
-706 LVIPRQT
+706 LVIPQQT
-713 AELDSQGNIIIKD
+713 AELDAHGNIIIRD

>member
-1 MSRSIGENPLLSILP
+1 
-16 VAAGAAIY
+16 
-24 LNLVKKVHG
+24 
-33 SRKGLEVWMK
+33 MK

-54 FSDFTYLDES
+54 FSDFTYLDEL
-64 GALQSF
+64 GAMQSF
-70 KVPSS
+70 KVPST
-75 PAEPERAVIQGLTKI
+75 PAEPEQAVIRGLEKI
-90 VDDGVRPDLIDLFIH
+90 VEGGVRPELIDLFIH

-150 RYQRPKLLVDRQN
+150 RYQRPKLLVDRSH
-163 VIEIPERIGSKGEV
+163 VVEIPERIGSKGEI

-182 LDVTRSRLET
+182 LDATRARLET
-192 LKTENISGVA
+192 LRNENISGLAV
-202 ICLLF
+202 CLLF
-207 SFINPDHERAV
+207 SFINPEHERAV
-218 RRIAEEVLPGVQ
+218 RRLAEEVLPGVQ
-230 LTLSSE
+230 VTLSSE

-272 DLGVLTKKRYVM
+272 GLGVLTKKRYVM

-313 ASLSILEKAGLAHG
+313 ASLSILEKAGLEHG

-367 ETLSAGGGTLAWVD
+367 DTLSAGGGTLAWVD
-381 DGGALHVGP
+381 EDGALHVGP

-428 GHLTLDVK
+428 EHLTLDVQ
-436 AAERAIQERLATPL
+436 AAEQAIEERLATPL
-450 GLSVESAALGA
+450 DLSVESAALGV

-481 LDLREFTLIAF
+481 IDLREFTLVAF

-499 ASRIMRELNLKQ
+499 ASRIMRELHLKQ

-536 STKPQSLSQVSA
+536 STKPQGLSQVSS
-548 ETVHDIFNGIEKDAF
+548 ETVRDVFGGLEQDAF
-563 AKFDQEGFPRSSV
+563 AKFDEEGFSRSSV

-589 GYELSVAVNVD
+589 GYELSVAVDVD
-600 GLDTQQIRSDFDE
+600 ALDTQQVRSDFDE

-623 GSQPVEVMSYRL
+623 SSQPVEVMSYRL

-647 FDVLPISGVKGLEA
+647 FEVLPVSGETGLDP
-661 RVRSGIFDVDG
+661 RIRSATFDIDG
-672 SPEHF
+672 SPERF
-677 EMLVMQRD
+677 EMEVIQRD
-685 MMEINRIY
+685 VMEMHRIY
-693 EGPLVIEQSDTTT
+693 DGPLVIEQSDTTT

-713 AELDSQGNIIIKD
+713 AELDAQGNILIRNTSNRSVGD
-726 K
+726 AVD